1 MLSICIPTFNTD
13 CSELLDILAKQ
24 IAQLEETLE
33 VLVYD
38 DFSTDYVCK
47 NQEACERNG
56 FLFFENQ
63 SNLGSILTRI
73 KLAKKSSFNWLLF
86 VDADMLPKTDEY
98 IIQYTNFI
106 TFNKADIA
114 IGGCCYADE
123 IKPFNLRLKYGKN
136 REEIS
141 AKKRQLNPY
150 NSILFGNVLGM
161 VPYNFTYTSHIIV
174 TFGLAGFI
182 FLGVTIIG
190 ILKHGI
196 NFLKFFIPSGVPI
209 PLLPI
214 LIPIEIISY
223 LVRPISLSLRLF
235 ANMMAGHTM
244 LKVFA
249 SFIVLLGILGGG
261 APLALVVVLTGF
273 EIMIAVLQA
282 YVFTIL
288 CCLYLNDALNLHH

>member
-1 MLSICIPTFNTD
+1 LLSICIPTFNTD

-150 NSILFGNVLGM
+150 NSILFGNVLIKKKLFNEVFDDFNDMAYGEDI
-161 VPYNFTYTSHIIV
+161 YLSS
-174 TFGLAGFI
+174 
-182 FLGVTIIG
+182 
-190 ILKHGI
+190 
-196 NFLKFFIPSGVPI
+196 FLK
-209 PLLPI
+209 
-214 LIPIEIISY
+214 
-223 LVRPISLSLRLF
+223 SL
-235 ANMMAGHTM
+235 N
-244 LKVFA
+244 KD
-249 SFIVLLGILGGG
+249 
-261 APLALVVVLTGF
+261 VV
-273 EIMIAVLQA
+273 
-282 YVFTIL
+282 
-288 CCLYLNDALNLHH
+288 H